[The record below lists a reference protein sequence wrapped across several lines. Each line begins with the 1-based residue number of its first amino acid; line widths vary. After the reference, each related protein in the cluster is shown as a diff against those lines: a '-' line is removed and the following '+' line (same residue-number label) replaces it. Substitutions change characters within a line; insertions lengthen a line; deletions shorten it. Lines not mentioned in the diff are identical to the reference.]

1 MLPHRYGAVT
11 FSMRKRQEFIKI
23 IYLTSSIQ
31 GLCLIPYIVDTRRF
45 LYNQNIFFLH
55 TQLYIL
61 CLNK

>member
-11 FSMRKRQEFIKI
+11 ISMRKRQKFIKI